1 MLDDLEESLEPL
13 HGEPWAATTPHQP
26 AIRPDQTRP
35 DTQQTLRY
43 HPQISTSLP
52 TALFPKPPLPEYSY
66 LVGAIL
72 FAAIESAP
80 PCPPPLESNT
90 DIVSIALQHFSSQR
104 ALPPLQVVAAHHHQR
119 PLLSRPGRRACRLH
133 TVASHCAECAWC
145 TPRSQTSQTSQTPRR
160 RYLQDPLKDDK
171 TPRRL
176 PLVRAQ
182 SRPVL
187 ASLDVRVL
195 STFLPARRLSS
206 PSSCNCI
213 NRRGQNT
220 KLDHA
225 GTFACCGV
233 GILSVPKYKYC
244 PPPVLRR
251 DSGRRCA
258 ARHKPARLSTS
269 PHDVCSALA

>member
-66 LVGAIL
+66 LVGALL

-80 PCPPPLESNT
+80 PCPPLESNT

-182 SRPVL
+182 AGL
-187 ASLDVRVL
+187 
-195 STFLPARRLSS
+195 FS
-206 PSSCNCI
+206 P
-213 NRRGQNT
+213 
-220 KLDHA
+220 
-225 GTFACCGV
+225 
-233 GILSVPKYKYC
+233 
-244 PPPVLRR
+244 
-251 DSGRRCA
+251 
-258 ARHKPARLSTS
+258 LSTS
-269 PHDVCSALA
+269 GFSRHFFPPVVCLLLPVAIASTAVGKTRNSTTPAHSLAAASESSLYPSTSTALHLCSGVTRADAVLQGTNLPG

>member
-52 TALFPKPPLPEYSY
+52 TALFPKPPLPKYSY
-66 LVGAIL
+66 LVGALL
-72 FAAIESAP
+72 FATIESAP
-80 PCPPPLESNT
+80 LFPPRVQHRHRQHRAS
-90 DIVSIALQHFSSQR
+90 ALQQPTS
-104 ALPPLQVVAAHHHQR
+104 PPAAA
-119 PLLSRPGRRACRLH
+119 SGRRSSSSAPA
-133 TVASHCAECAWC
+133 TVPAGAPCVPSPYIASHCAECAWC

-182 SRPVL
+182 AGL
-187 ASLDVRVL
+187 
-195 STFLPARRLSS
+195 FS
-206 PSSCNCI
+206 P
-213 NRRGQNT
+213 
-220 KLDHA
+220 
-225 GTFACCGV
+225 
-233 GILSVPKYKYC
+233 
-244 PPPVLRR
+244 
-251 DSGRRCA
+251 
-258 ARHKPARLSTS
+258 LSTS
-269 PHDVCSALA
+269 GFSRHFFPPVVCLLLPVAIASTAVGKTRNSTTPAHSLAAASESSLYPSTSTALHLCSGVTRADAVLQGTNLPG